1 MPLWANHPPVG
12 EPTVMGE
19 PWAEALRI
27 GLKKEKPRNQFSLS
41 PSDWERAE
49 GYGRGSRA
57 TSLVTKWGTPER
69 AQ

>member
-1 MPLWANHPPVG
+1 
-12 EPTVMGE
+12 MGE